1 MHPSQV
7 LQAMRRR
14 TALGA
19 VLATPFAPR
28 PAGAANSAGN
38 GLSRIREGR
47 RPLPDFT
54 FLEADGTSRSA
65 KDFQGKALLI
75 NLWATWC
82 PPCVAEM
89 PALDRAAGLLAGEG
103 FVVLPLS
110 SDRGGA
116 NQVRGFYERTAV
128 RHLPVVLDP
137 RGAAARAF
145 GVRGLPTTIIVGR
158 GGEEVARA
166 EGEAVWDDAEVLAT
180 LRRLA

>member
-1 MHPSQV
+1 MV
-7 LQAMRRR
+7 
-14 TALGA
+14 LGA

-28 PAGAANSAGN
+28 PAGAAGSGGN
-38 GLSRIREGR
+38 GAHRIREGR

-89 PALDRAAGLLAGEG
+89 PALDRAAGILAPEG
-103 FVVLPLS
+103 FSVLPLS

-116 NQVRGFYERTAV
+116 NQVRGFYERTQV
-128 RHLPVVLDP
+128 KNLPVVLDP

-145 GVRGLPTTIIVGR
+145 GARGLPTTIIVSKA
-158 GGEEVARA
+158 GEEVARA
-166 EGEAVWDDAEVLAT
+166 EGEAEWDDAQILAI

>member
-1 MHPSQV
+1 MV
-7 LQAMRRR
+7 
-14 TALGA
+14 LGA

-28 PAGAANSAGN
+28 PAGAAGN
-38 GLSRIREGR
+38 GAHRIREER

-89 PALDRAAGLLAGEG
+89 PALDRAAGLLANEG
-103 FVVLPLS
+103 FAVLPLS

-116 NQVRGFYERTAV
+116 NQVRGFYERTQV
-128 RHLPVVLDP
+128 KNLPVVLDP

-145 GVRGLPTTIIVGR
+145 GARGLPTTIIVSKAGD
-158 GGEEVARA
+158 EVARA
-166 EGEAVWDDAEVLAT
+166 EGEAEWDDAQILAI